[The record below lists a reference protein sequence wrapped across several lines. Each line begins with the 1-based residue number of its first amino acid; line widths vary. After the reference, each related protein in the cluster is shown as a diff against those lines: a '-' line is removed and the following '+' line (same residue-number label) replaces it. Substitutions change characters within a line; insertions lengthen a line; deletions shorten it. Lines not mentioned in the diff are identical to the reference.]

1 LSKLLGK
8 VGRAARFFNEFDVC
22 NYATRLGQLHVD
34 LVGYRHDE
42 VGYGHDEPEGMG
54 GCTVKRRPDLPLAG
68 QSADPLRS
76 VPRVNIPRSHVRSL
90 RYRVL
95 YAASVFFVLHSMS
108 ALGIIDR
115 TIYGGWYGKTGDKIT
130 ETLNL
135 LNIFVSLILFWSGTR
150 LKIAGFNQIL
160 SLAAA
165 SLLLITVLWSL
176 DPHLTLTQGTAYF
189 CVVLGAI
196 GLAETFDSD
205 ELMNLIALICGLAA
219 VASVVQFP
227 GQREFQ
233 GIFSGKNELGQVM
246 AAGVLTGLHC
256 AQIRGVRR
264 FRNICTIALCTI
276 VAFMSKSATS
286 LLVIAVF
293 FWLGI
298 LGRIYLKGGVF
309 RIVSICLA
317 IGCVPIV
324 IFVMY
329 SDLIFEVF
337 GKDTSLTGRTLF
349 WPYVI
354 DNIIK
359 KPLLGWGFYGF
370 WSPRNPIALQI
381 AEEIRGDN
389 YGIFYIV
396 NAHNTLL
403 EFLLEIGFLGTS
415 VFIFL
420 WLRNFI
426 MAVKCMNG
434 PAGRIGL
441 SSVLLLTGILVI
453 GVSETVLLSHEQI
466 WTSLFFIMGFMCEK
480 KLWLARAA
488 RRQGRPRPR
497 STLAAIAT
505 SRSAIM

>member
-1 LSKLLGK
+1 
-8 VGRAARFFNEFDVC
+8 
-22 NYATRLGQLHVD
+22 
-34 LVGYRHDE
+34 
-42 VGYGHDEPEGMG
+42 
-54 GCTVKRRPDLPLAG
+54 
-68 QSADPLRS
+68 
-76 VPRVNIPRSHVRSL
+76 
-90 RYRVL
+90 
-95 YAASVFFVLHSMS
+95 
-108 ALGIIDR
+108 
-115 TIYGGWYGKTGDKIT
+115 
-130 ETLNL
+130 
-135 LNIFVSLILFWSGTR
+135 
-150 LKIAGFNQIL
+150 
-160 SLAAA
+160 
-165 SLLLITVLWSL
+165 
-176 DPHLTLTQGTAYF
+176 
-189 CVVLGAI
+189 
-196 GLAETFDSD
+196 
-205 ELMNLIALICGLAA
+205 
-219 VASVVQFP
+219 
-227 GQREFQ
+227 
-233 GIFSGKNELGQVM
+233 
-246 AAGVLTGLHC
+246 
-256 AQIRGVRR
+256 
-264 FRNICTIALCTI
+264 
-276 VAFMSKSATS
+276 
-286 LLVIAVF
+286 
-293 FWLGI
+293 
-298 LGRIYLKGGVF
+298 
-309 RIVSICLA
+309 
-317 IGCVPIV
+317 VPIV